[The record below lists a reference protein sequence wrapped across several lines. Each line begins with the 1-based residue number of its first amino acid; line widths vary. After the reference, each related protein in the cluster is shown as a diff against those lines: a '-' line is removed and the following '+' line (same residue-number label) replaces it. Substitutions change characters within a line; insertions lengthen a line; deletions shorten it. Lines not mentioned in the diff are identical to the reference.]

1 MTHHPN
7 NEVIHRQRRKRRK
20 AQKSLLFALPG
31 GSFKKQALSDAL
43 VTRQENLEE
52 VVEEV
57 HDLGTQALSLTR
69 QELLNGTAKGCAQ
82 T

>member
-1 MTHHPN
+1 MTRHPN
-7 NEVIHRQRRKRRK
+7 GEVIHRRGRKRWK
-20 AQKSLLFALPG
+20 TQKSLL
-31 GSFKKQALSDAL
+31 SHSRWEFKKQALSDAL
-43 VTRQENLEE
+43 ATRQENLEE